1 LRPAHPAAS
10 VHAGHAQVEQD
21 QIQAFRRMR
30 QLEHLLQGAGMVNAD
45 VGVEFL
51 ELSFEQLAN
60 QRVIVSDDHVQRWSA
75 GHGLFCRLTS
85 FLRKR

>member
-1 LRPAHPAAS
+1 
-10 VHAGHAQVEQD
+10 
-21 QIQAFRRMR
+21 
-30 QLEHLLQGAGMVNAD
+30 MVNAD

-60 QRVIVSDDHVQRWSA
+60 QRVIVSDDHVQRWGA
-75 GHGLFCRLTS
+75 DHGLFCRRTA